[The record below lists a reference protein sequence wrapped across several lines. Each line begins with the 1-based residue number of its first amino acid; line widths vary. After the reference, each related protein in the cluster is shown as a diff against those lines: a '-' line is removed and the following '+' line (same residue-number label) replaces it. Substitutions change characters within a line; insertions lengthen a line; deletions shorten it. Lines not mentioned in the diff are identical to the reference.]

1 MLDQNIHRVKI
12 NPQPNQGKRR
22 TLNVIQLNMKN
33 EILNEFNSI
42 AEAAKVT
49 GCNQAHIVQVCKGN
63 ELHTKGYKWK
73 YA

>member
-1 MLDQNIHRVKI
+1 MCD
-12 NPQPNQGKRR
+12 
-22 TLNVIQLNMKN
+22 
-33 EILNEFNSI
+33 LNEFNSI

-49 GCNQAHIVQVCKGN
+49 GCNQAHIVQVCKGK